1 MALTPARTM
10 PGVLELLPRDQIA
23 FQRMLDVIRRNY
35 ERFGFLPVETPV
47 IEFSDVLLTKT
58 GGETE
63 RQVYFVQSTGA
74 LNAADKTHD
83 GVPELALRFDL
94 TVPLARYVAE
104 HEHDL
109 SFPFRRY
116 QMQRVYRGERAQR
129 GRFREFYQCDIDV
142 IGKDALSVRY
152 DAEMPAVI
160 YSVFRELD
168 IGPFTIQLNNRKL
181 MRGFFEGLGIADGEQ
196 QMLVLREVDK
206 LDKRGADYV
215 RDDADRRGVR
225 LERRGGRQDP
235 RLRAGALD
243 LAAGRA
249 RQARRAGRRH
259 RNDGAG
265 PRRTARSAGPDPGAS
280 ACRETHYALNL
291 SIARGLDYYTGTVYE
306 TTLNDHPQIG
316 SICSGGR
323 YENLA
328 GHYTKSKLPGVGIS
342 IGLTRLFWQLR
353 DAGLVDTAKST
364 VDVLV
369 TQMDEAQ
376 LPAYLALASELRAAG
391 IATEVVLE
399 GGKLGKQFKYADRA
413 GIRFVVV
420 LGEDETRARRG
431 DGEGPAS
438 RGAVRGGARRT
449 GQGAAGG
456 AGAGSGD
463 GVKPT
468 AGDPEQIRAIHPR
481 GSSEHNRHHRPRRHS
496 LTRAQLVAVARHGD
510 KVSTGSGRARARA
523 ARRRFPRR
531 KGQLRRTDLR
541 RHHRLRQQCRQ
552 AAGRAPRARRIAR
565 WQCACARKA
574 RCWKNCST
582 T

>member
-1 MALTPARTM
+1 MALTSARTM
-10 PGVLELLPRDQIA
+10 PGVLELLPLEQIA
-23 FQRMLDVIRRNY
+23 FQRMLDTIRRNY

-74 LNAADKTHD
+74 LGAADKGD
-83 GVPELALRFDL
+83 KPELALRFDL

-142 IGKDALSVRY
+142 IGKDSLSVRY
-152 DAEMPAVI
+152 DAEIPAVI

-168 IGPFTIQLNNRKL
+168 IGAFTIHLNNRRL
-181 MRGFFEGLGIADGEQ
+181 MRGYFENLGVVDAEQ

-215 RDDADRRGVR
+215 RDTLTGEAFGLSADVAARILEFVQVRSTSVDDAFAKLD
-225 LERRGGRQDP
+225 
-235 RLRAGALD
+235 ALGSGSETFE
-243 LAAGRA
+243 AGRA
-249 RQARRAGRRH
+249 ELKEVLALIRDFGVPESH
-259 RNDGAG
+259 FV
-265 PRRTARSAGPDPGAS
+265 
-280 ACRETHYALNL
+280 LNL

-306 TTLNDHPQIG
+306 TTLDDHPQIG

-328 GHYTKSKLPGVGIS
+328 GQYTKSHLPGVGIS

-353 DAGLVDTAKST
+353 DAGLVGVAQST

-369 TQMDEAQ
+369 TQMDAAQ
-376 LPAYLALASELRAAG
+376 MPVYLAVAAELRQAG

-413 GIRFVVV
+413 GIRFVLV
-420 LGEDETRARRG
+420 LGEDEIAK
-431 DGEGPAS
+431 
-438 RGAVRGGARRT
+438 
-449 GQGAAGG
+449 
-456 AGAGSGD
+456 
-463 GVKPT
+463 GVVTVK
-468 AGDPEQIRAIHPR
+468 
-481 GSSEHNRHHRPRRHS
+481 
-496 LTRAQLVAVARHGD
+496 
-510 KVSTGSGRARARA
+510 
-523 ARRRFPRR
+523 
-531 KGQLRRTDLR
+531 DLR
-541 RHHRLRQQCRQ
+541 REDQFEVARDALVKALRVELAQ
-552 AAGRAPRARRIAR
+552 AAVGR
-565 WQCACARKA
+565 
-574 RCWKNCST
+574 
-582 T
+582 